1 MDELNIPVPFVS
13 KELGYRTIMPWR
25 EYYRSVNLNLSW
37 LDQEGGPSI
46 SVTVPK
52 PGYITID
59 YGMDRISYLPMSE
72 IAKLIDDLTEKIGIP
87 NGPKT

>member
-37 LDQEGGPSI
+37 LDQEERPPI
-46 SVTVPK
+46 LVTVPRD
-52 PGYITID
+52 GYITIE
-59 YGMDRISYLPMSE
+59 YGMDRISYLPVSE
-72 IAKLIDDLTEKIGIP
+72 IEKLIGELNKLRT
-87 NGPKT
+87 